1 MCCPKIHQYLES
13 LDGSLKGQ
21 GHKEKTATFIA
32 KFNKDCMKVYDN
44 MLINPFSENTL
55 FHKLNSA
62 YVYPEVIAMD
72 SEKVFTAGSK
82 LYSDFRRERL
92 IIGLYDLT
100 KMTIKKVSLKSKSLA
115 EQ

>member
-44 MLINPFSENTL
+44 MLTNPFSENTL

-100 KMTIKKVSLKSKSLA
+100 KMKIKKVSLKSKSLA